1 MIKYL
6 NSKEMCMICFH
17 PPDVNPELNLLGET
31 VTHPLLKH
39 HVSYYP
45 EIIAFVHYDCHKKIH
60 NTPLDIYIQY
70 KTGDSRKFYDE
81 RKKGK

>member
-1 MIKYL
+1 
-6 NSKEMCMICFH
+6 MICFH
-17 PPDVNPELNLLGET
+17 PPDVNPELNFLGET
-31 VTHPLLKH
+31 VAHPLLKH

-45 EIIAFVHYDCHKKIH
+45 EIVAFVHYDCHKKIH
-60 NTPLDIYIQY
+60 NKPLDVYIQY